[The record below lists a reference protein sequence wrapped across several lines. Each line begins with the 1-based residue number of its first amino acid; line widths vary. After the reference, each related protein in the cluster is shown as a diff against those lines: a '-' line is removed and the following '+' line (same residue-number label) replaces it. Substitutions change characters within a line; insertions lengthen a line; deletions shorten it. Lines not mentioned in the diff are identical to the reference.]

1 MWVSAM
7 FTDAILRDDGVYIA
21 GIKNNTRATV
31 GLNKLV
37 IE

>member
-1 MWVSAM
+1 MWVSVR
-7 FTDAILRDDGVYIA
+7 FVDAILRDDGVYIA

-31 GLNKLV
+31 GLNELV